1 MATTGRK
8 FKVQGRPY
16 RDPQS
21 APDWQK
27 EVAQRAQR
35 VGQELGDGL
44 VGVAEAAAGAVT
56 EVLDLG
62 IGVIRALLGR

>member
-1 MATTGRK
+1 MANATKRLKIKPRTGS
-8 FKVQGRPY
+8 QT
-16 RDPQS
+16 Q
-21 APDWQK
+21 ADWQK